1 MKLIYTLILFS
12 CVSTSFSQ
20 TKTTTAL
27 DEKYEGLSLYFY
39 KNTLKMLNQTDDPEF
54 DELIKDIEKMKF
66 LMIDKTGSNF
76 GKNEYAKLVAG
87 YQSESYEEM
96 MSSRFDGR
104 TFNVYLREKDGNVKG
119 TIILAND
126 STSLFVLDIL
136 GKIAL
141 DKAPALFKT
150 IDGSTDIGKK
160 IKDFTGQ
167 NDKKEEGKPEEKKND
182 NKQDN

>member
-1 MKLIYTLILFS
+1 MKTFITLFLFS
-12 CVSTSFSQ
+12 CAGLAVGQ

-39 KNTLKMLNQTDDPEF
+39 KNTLRMLNQTDDKEF

-66 LMIDKTGSNF
+66 LMIDK
-76 GKNEYAKLVAG
+76 NESKFSKADYTKLLAG
-87 YQSESYEEM
+87 YKSESYEEM
-96 MSSRFDGR
+96 MTSRFEGR
-104 TFNVYLREKDGNVKG
+104 SFDVYLREKDGDVKG

-126 STSLFVLDIL
+126 STSLFVLDII

-160 IKDFTGQ
+160 IKDFTGR
-167 NDKKEEGKPEEKKND
+167 NEKEEKKSEDKKND
-182 NKQDN
+182 SKQDN

>member
-1 MKLIYTLILFS
+1 MKLIFALILLFS
-12 CVSTSFSQ
+12 STLAFGQ

-39 KNTLKMLNQTDDPEF
+39 KNTLRMLNQTDDKEF

-66 LMIDKTGSNF
+66 LMIDK
-76 GKNEYAKLVAG
+76 NESKFSKEDYNKLLAG
-87 YQSESYEEM
+87 YKSESYEEM
-96 MSSRFDGR
+96 MTSRFEGR
-104 TFNVYLREKDGNVKG
+104 NFDVYLREKDGDVKG
-119 TIILAND
+119 TVVLAND
-126 STSLFVLDIL
+126 SSSLFVLDII

-160 IKDFTGQ
+160 IKDFAGR
-167 NDKKEEGKPEEKKND
+167 NEKDDKKSDEKND
-182 NKQDN
+182 NNQDN